1 MKKILGLSFILLTF
15 PLSAFADTIV
25 FKDGVRV
32 VAARVW
38 EQDGEVQCEINGI
51 VFGYPKTDVARIEKN
66 GSLGE
71 AVEMNTLEV
80 YKEEVTAG
88 VKKQAAVAKKDQTV
102 PEKEAGTPPK
112 AAASADKPASISK
125 TETAG
130 LQKKAPVPE
139 AKTSMGEPAKPL
151 AKKPALP
158 AQKEK
163 EKGRKAGETIARQQK
178 APEAAA
184 TESAGSLPF
193 KVIINEDDLNPPAY
207 IKLQRV
213 LLVSPGLTR
222 ARIRALLLSYEKK
235 LRDEL
240 NARKARYK
248 KIVVWAY
255 DDFDSADEGA
265 AGWVGM
271 ISNEPAAGILSDAP
285 ELLIP

>member
-32 VAARVW
+32 GAARVW

-66 GSLGE
+66 GSPGE
-71 AVEMNTLEV
+71 AAEMNTLEV
-80 YKEEVTAG
+80 HKEQATAG
-88 VKKQAAVAKKDQTV
+88 AKKQAAVAKKDQTV
-102 PEKEAGTPPK
+102 PEKEAVTPPK

-125 TETAG
+125 TGTAG
-130 LQKKAPVPE
+130 SPKKTTVLE
-139 AKTSMGEPAKPL
+139 AKPSVREPAKPL
-151 AKKPALP
+151 AKEPARP
-158 AQKEK
+158 PQKEK
-163 EKGRKAGETIARQQK
+163 EIGRKAGLTMAKKKK

-213 LLVSPGLTR
+213 LLVSPGLTK

-240 NARKARYK
+240 ITRKARYK
-248 KIVVWAY
+248 KIVVWVY
-255 DDFDSADEGA
+255 DDFDRADEGA

-271 ISNEPAAGILSDAP
+271 ISNEPAAGKLSDAP